1 MEQINTD
8 YSSNN
13 KRIAKNT
20 LVVYGQL
27 MLRLLLGL
35 YTSRL
40 ALEALGVSDFG
51 LYSVVA
57 GVVFLFTFISD
68 SLSGT
73 TIRYVNVERGKKDGD
88 LNRVFNVCNVLH
100 IGMALFL
107 FVILEIGGVYYIH
120 HFLNVEP
127 GKETDA
133 MFAFQVGV
141 VACCLGTINVPFS
154 SLFNATEKFLF
165 VAVVAISVKVVQL
178 LLLFWLLT
186 YEGSRIKAFALI
198 ETLTLLT
205 SFVVY
210 HYYCYRR
217 WPEVVRWKF
226 VRGWA
231 VYKEM
236 ILFSYYNLLSTMANI
251 ARGQGSLLL
260 INYFFGTMVNGAF
273 AVAKAIERNIH
284 PFAFNIQSAAEPQ
297 ITQSY
302 SSGDM
307 ERVFFLTSRI
317 GKYCLL
323 MMMMAF
329 FPLWAELD
337 YILGIWLITVPEGA
351 SLFSKMILLLV
362 FVSITDGGLS
372 HVVNASGK
380 VSRFKTTYSLMTL
393 MCIPIG
399 FVILKAGSPAYMVL
413 AVFIIVD
420 SIWRVVQICMMR
432 SILHFPILRFCRE
445 TYLPVFIASL
455 PVVACMYLTSLVENE
470 SDLWHI
476 AHFVLILFAVACSIY
491 CLGLK
496 AGEREKVFNHIKR
509 ICQRDRSVA
518 A

>member
-1 MEQINTD
+1 M
-8 YSSNN
+8 
-13 KRIAKNT
+13 
-20 LVVYGQL
+20 VYGQM
-27 MLRLLLGL
+27 MLRVLLGL

-57 GVVFLFTFISD
+57 GVIVLFTFISE

-73 TIRYVNVERGKKDGD
+73 TIRFVNVERGKKDGD
-88 LNRVFNVCNVLH
+88 LNRVFNACHVLH
-100 IGMALFL
+100 LGLALFL
-107 FVILEIGGVYYIH
+107 FFILEIGGVFYIH
-120 HFLNVEP
+120 HYLNVEP

-133 MFAFQVGV
+133 MFVFQIGV
-141 VACCLGTINVPFS
+141 VMCCLGIINMPFS
-154 SLFNATEKFLF
+154 SLFNAAEKFLF

-186 YEGSRIKAFALI
+186 YEGSRIRAFALI
-198 ETLTLLT
+198 ETLTMLT

-217 WPEVVRWKF
+217 WPEVVKWKF
-226 VRGWA
+226 VQRWA

-236 ILFSYYNLLSTMANI
+236 ILFSYYNLLSSMAGM

-260 INYFFGTMVNGAF
+260 INYFFGTVVNGAF
-273 AVAKAIERNIH
+273 AVAKTIERNIH

-317 GKYCLL
+317 GKYSML
-323 MMMMAF
+323 MMMLAF

-337 YILGIWLITVPEGA
+337 FILGIWLVTVPEGA
-351 SLFSKMILLLV
+351 VVFSKMILLLV
-362 FVSITDGGLS
+362 FVYITNGGLS
-372 HVVNASGK
+372 HVVHASGK
-380 VSRFKTTYSLMTL
+380 VSKFETTFSIITL

-399 FVILKAGSPAYMVL
+399 FVALRAGSPAYMVL
-413 AVFIIVD
+413 VIFIIAD
-420 SIWRVVQICMMR
+420 SVWRIIQICMMR
-432 SILHFPILRFCRE
+432 SILHFPVIRFCRE

-455 PVVACMYLTSLVENE
+455 PVIVCMIVTSWVQNE
-470 SDLWHI
+470 SNLWHFS
-476 AHFVLILFAVACSIY
+476 HFVLILLAVVISVYYLA
-491 CLGLK
+491 LK
-496 AGEREKVFNHIKR
+496 KREREMVLSQISRHFKR
-509 ICQRDRSVA
+509 Q
-518 A
+518 

>member
-1 MEQINTD
+1 MEQID
-8 YSSNN
+8 SNYNSGN

-20 LVVYGQL
+20 IVVYVQL

-57 GVVFLFTFISD
+57 GVIVLFTFISE

-73 TIRYVNVERGKKDGD
+73 TIRFVNVERGKKDGD
-88 LNRVFNVCNVLH
+88 LNRVFNACHVLH
-100 IGMALFL
+100 LGLALFL
-107 FVILEIGGVYYIH
+107 FFILEIGGVFYIH
-120 HFLNVEP
+120 HYLNVEP

-133 MFAFQVGV
+133 MFVFQIGV
-141 VACCLGTINVPFS
+141 VMCCLGIINMPFS
-154 SLFNATEKFLF
+154 SLFNAAEKFLF
-165 VAVVAISVKVVQL
+165 VAVVEISVKVVQL

-186 YEGSRIKAFALI
+186 YEGSRIRAFALI
-198 ETLTLLT
+198 ETLTMLT

-217 WPEVVRWKF
+217 WPEVVKWKF
-226 VRGWA
+226 VQRWA

-236 ILFSYYNLLSTMANI
+236 ILFSYYNLLSSMAGM

-260 INYFFGTMVNGAF
+260 INYFFGTVVNGAF
-273 AVAKAIERNIH
+273 AVAKTIERNIH

-302 SSGDM
+302 SGGDM
-307 ERVFFLTSRI
+307 ERIFFLTSRI
-317 GKYCLL
+317 GKYCML
-323 MMMMAF
+323 MMMLAF

-337 YILGIWLITVPEGA
+337 YILGIWLVTVPEGA
-351 SLFSKMILLLV
+351 LVFCKMILLLV

-380 VSRFKTTYSLMTL
+380 VSKFKSTYSLMTL

-399 FVILKAGSPAYMVL
+399 FVVLKAGSPAYMVL
-413 AVFIIVD
+413 VIFIIVD
-420 SIWRVVQICMMR
+420 IIWRIIQICMMR
-432 SILHFPILRFCRE
+432 SILHFPIIRFFRE
-445 TYLPVFIASL
+445 TYLPVFIVSL
-455 PVVACMYLTSLVENE
+455 PVIVCMLLTSLVEYDSNF
-470 SDLWHI
+470 WHVT
-476 AHFVLILFAVACSIY
+476 HFIMILLTVICAIWY
-491 CLGLK
+491 LGLK
-496 AGEREKVFNHIKR
+496 RGEREKVLSR
-509 ICQRDRSVA
+509 IGYYFKQ
-518 A
+518 